1 MFLEKFS
8 KLPSNLVKV
17 TLICSISLWLS
28 FFVGGSCFA
37 SVAGDDYQTETSGF
51 ASSPALAILLD
62 ILLLVGI
69 IVCFLISMR
78 VKSFL
83 RDGDLAS
90 GWSLFSLSFVL
101 LFIGQLLNFSVDIRV
116 THISYSI
123 ISAVRLLSILSLASG
138 IYFMKKVLS

>member
-1 MFLEKFS
+1 MLLKKLFKSPTRKTKIVFS
-8 KLPSNLVKV
+8 
-17 TLICSISLWLS
+17 CGLS
-28 FFVGGSCFA
+28 FCFLFFIGVFSFA
-37 SVAGDDYQTETSGF
+37 FAAGDDYSAEQSGF

-69 IVCFLISMR
+69 MVCFVISAR

-83 RDGDLAS
+83 RDGELAS
-90 GWSLFSLSFVL
+90 GWILFSLSFVL

>member
-1 MFLEKFS
+1 MLLEKFFGVQTD
-8 KLPSNLVKV
+8 KVKKI
-17 TLICSISLWLS
+17 LICGISFWCL
-28 FFVGGSCFA
+28 FFVGGISFA
-37 SVAGDDYQTETSGF
+37 FAAGDDYPAEQSGF

-69 IVCFLISMR
+69 IVCFVISAR

-83 RDGDLAS
+83 RDGELAS
-90 GWSLFSLSFVL
+90 GWILFSLSFVL

-116 THISYSI
+116 AHISSSI